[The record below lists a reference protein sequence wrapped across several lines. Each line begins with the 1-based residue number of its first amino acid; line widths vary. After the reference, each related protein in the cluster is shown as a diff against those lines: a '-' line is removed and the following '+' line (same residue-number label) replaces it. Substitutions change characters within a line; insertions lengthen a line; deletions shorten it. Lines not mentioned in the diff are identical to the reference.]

1 MTTLKLKKA
10 PVLNPTMDGQHDL
23 LEWVLSELKRGD
35 VSQVDALLAQIDSE
49 RVPLLTVSLLR
60 LTFLLRTKIVSW
72 IPTWNNLRNSLAF
85 SAPNMLPFI
94 ELEVLHTQQAPH
106 IYRMFHRDLLETVAT
121 LLVDMPWLERH
132 KT

>member
-10 PVLNPTMDGQHDL
+10 PVISNLDGQYDI
-23 LEWVLSELKRGD
+23 LEWILSELKRGD
-35 VSQVDALLAQIDSE
+35 VSQIDALLAQVDCE

-60 LTFLLRTKIVSW
+60 LTFLVRTKITSW
-72 IPTWNNLRNSLAF
+72 VPCWNNLRDALAF
-85 SAPNMLPFI
+85 SSPNILPFI
-94 ELEVLHTQQAPH
+94 ELEVLHRQQAPH